1 MPKHYSLI
9 ATAILANYPTY
20 ATTISALSYVEA
32 QGNFADSIDYIK
44 YSTENDFT
52 F

>member
-9 ATAILANYPTY
+9 ATAILANYPAY
-20 ATTISALSYVEA
+20 ATKISALSQIEA
-32 QGNFADSIDYIK
+32 QGDFADSIDYIQ